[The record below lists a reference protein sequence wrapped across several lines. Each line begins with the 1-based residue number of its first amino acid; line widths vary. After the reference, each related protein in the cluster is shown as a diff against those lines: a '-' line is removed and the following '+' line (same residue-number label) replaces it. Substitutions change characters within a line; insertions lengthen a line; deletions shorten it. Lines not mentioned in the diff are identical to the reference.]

1 MGARTRALALAIG
14 AIVSTMSLDL
24 RPAGAGEQTVT
35 VGIKHNVEATLYTP
49 DGPGPY
55 PGVLVMH
62 PSVGI
67 EQADREFGAK
77 LSREGFI
84 ALVPAFL
91 RAHGIMSENR
101 RAAFTSDAQAIY
113 DDFVYMLG
121 EMNRLPKIKPGA
133 LGAVGFSN
141 GGYFAA
147 WLAATGKVKAG
158 VGYYGAYSG
167 AASDQELKRFRQTFT
182 ASSAP
187 FLILHGTADGIVGV
201 KAAQRLGGALKQAGA
216 PHQLVIYPD
225 AGHSFDRNF
234 SAVGNQAAAQDGWQR
249 TVAFFRT
256 YLH

>member
-1 MGARTRALALAIG
+1 MRMGETVAALAI
-14 AIVSTMSLDL
+14 AAALSTMSPWPGPL
-24 RPAGAGEQTVT
+24 AGEQSAT
-35 VGIKHNVEATLYTP
+35 VGIKRNVDATLYTP

-62 PSVGI
+62 PSVGL

-91 RAHGIMSENR
+91 SAHGIRSETR

-167 AASDQELKRFRQTFT
+167 AATDQELKRFAQSFS
-182 ASSAP
+182 ASSSP
-187 FLILHGTADGIVGV
+187 FLILHGRSDSIVGV
-201 KAAQRLGGALKQAGA
+201 KAAERLDAILNKART
-216 PHQLVIYPD
+216 PHQLVTYPD
-225 AGHSFDRNF
+225 ADHRFERNF
-234 SAVGNQAAAQDGWQR
+234 SAVGNQAAAQDAWPR
-249 TVAFFRT
+249 TVAFLKT
-256 YLH
+256 YLQ

>member
-1 MGARTRALALAIG
+1 MKMGQTIAALAI
-14 AIVSTMSLDL
+14 AAALSTMSPGPGAL
-24 RPAGAGEQTVT
+24 AGEQSVT
-35 VGIKHNVEATLYTP
+35 VGIKHNVEATLYAP

-62 PSVGI
+62 PSVGL

-77 LSREGFI
+77 LSRDGFI
-84 ALVPAFL
+84 ALVPSFL
-91 RAHGIMSENR
+91 KAHGIMSENR

-167 AASDQELKRFRQTFT
+167 AATDQELKRFRQSFT
-182 ASSAP
+182 AGSAP

-201 KAAQRLGGALKQAGA
+201 KAAQRLDEILTRKGS
-216 PHQLVIYPD
+216 PHQLVTYAD
-225 AGHSFDRNF
+225 AGHSFERNF
-234 SAVGNQAAAQDGWQR
+234 SAVGNQAAAQDAWPR

-256 YLH
+256 YLQ